1 MYNLNFF
8 TRYFTTLFFAL
19 VSTGSSNCVSKE
31 EFQQFI
37 PDIVSF
43 MHKFLCNT
51 TYEQVHEA
59 EEKATYFWSTIKP
72 FVRLVYFCYEK
83 HSSSLPANQNQL
95 LKDLYLTSVRA
106 GIFSLQNMSLSE
118 DYKDIIE
125 KEELTDYLTCLP
137 WYVPEVLREDAELLV
152 QLVNMKIKPQ
162 PPQLVN
168 IVKGYLA
175 SYCFTL
181 EEVMSP
187 LFIDTLYQRLS
198 H

>member
-1 MYNLNFF
+1 MFALFVIRHF
-8 TRYFTTLFFAL
+8 TSLFFAL
-19 VSTGSSNCVSKE
+19 VSTGTSNCVAKE
-31 EFQQFI
+31 EFQLFL
-37 PDIVSF
+37 PDISSLID
-43 MHKFLCNT
+43 KLLLYT
-51 TYEQVHEA
+51 TYEEIHEA
-59 EEKATYFWSTIKP
+59 EKQANYYWYTMKP
-72 FVRLVYFCYEK
+72 FVNLVYSHYK
-83 HSSSLPANQNQL
+83 DSNSLPAMENQL
-95 LKDLYLTSVRA
+95 LKDLYLTSVRT
-106 GIFSLQNMSLSE
+106 GIFSLQSMCLS
-118 DYKDIIE
+118 DDFKDIIE

-187 LFIDTLYQRLS
+187 LFTDTLYQRLS
-198 H
+198 Q

>member
-1 MYNLNFF
+1 MDCITN
-8 TRYFTTLFFAL
+8 
-19 VSTGSSNCVSKE
+19 E
-31 EFQQFI
+31 ECQQFL
-37 PDIVSF
+37 PDIVFF
-43 MHKFLCNT
+43 MQTFLGST
-51 TYEQVHEA
+51 TYDEVHNGEEEA
-59 EEKATYFWSTIKP
+59 MYFWSTMKP
-72 FVRLVYFCYEK
+72 FVNLVYFHYNK
-83 HSSSLPANQNQL
+83 HINSLAVQQNQV
-95 LKDLYLTSVRA
+95 LKDLYLTSIQT
-106 GIFSLQNMSLSE
+106 GIFSLQSMCLS
-118 DYKDIIE
+118 DDFKNIIG

-198 H
+198 Q